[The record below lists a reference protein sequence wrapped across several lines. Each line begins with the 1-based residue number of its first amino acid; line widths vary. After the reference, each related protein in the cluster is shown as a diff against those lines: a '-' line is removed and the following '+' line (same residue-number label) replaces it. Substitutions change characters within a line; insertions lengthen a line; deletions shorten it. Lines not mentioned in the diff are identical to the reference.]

1 MLPIIRAVPARRKNQ
16 SSRKKRFNFSAP
28 AEEKTKNARETF
40 VETISRAFLF
50 KWSG

>member
-16 SSRKKRFNFSAP
+16 SSRKKTLQIFGACG
-28 AEEKTKNARETF
+28 EKTKNARETF